1 MKEIGYIKLHRKIL
15 ENPIVCKD
23 CETFSIWLYLLLS
36 ATHQEIPAIFKGEKI
51 ILKKGQLITGILS
64 ISKKLK
70 INKDKIQRTLK
81 CFENDKQIEQQTSNK
96 NRLIT
101 ILNWE
106 QYQNNNKQI
115 DKQVINKCETDDKQL
130 ITNKND
136 NNIKN
141 EKNIIKKEKEK
152 KKKTFDDVFTE
163 NNFSELLE
171 MTLRDFIDMRKSI
184 KKPMTTKALELLIN
198 NLNKLSN
205 NDEEKIAI
213 LNQSIERSWQ
223 TVYPLKTIKPLN
235 EVRETKEEKF
245 KREQKESWER
255 WLNKDD

>member
-1 MKEIGYIKLHRKIL
+1 MEGWIKIHRKIL
-15 ENPIVCKD
+15 ENPIICKD

-130 ITNKND
+130 ITNKNVKND
-136 NNIKN
+136 KNVKNGRNNISASEETSSADTAKAN
-141 EKNIIKKEKEK
+141 SKHKYGEYGNVLLKDEELQKLKEEYENWEELIKYLDEYIEMKGYKAKSHYLCIKKWVVDAVKKQNLKINKSGTKEEKPDGADIWLKKMKEKEK
-152 KKKTFDDVFTE
+152 Q
-163 NNFSELLE
+163 NN
-171 MTLRDFIDMRKSI
+171 
-184 KKPMTTKALELLIN
+184 
-198 NLNKLSN
+198 
-205 NDEEKIAI
+205 AI
-213 LNQSIERSWQ
+213 
-223 TVYPLKTIKPLN
+223 
-235 EVRETKEEKF
+235 
-245 KREQKESWER
+245 
-255 WLNKDD
+255 